1 MHDGVVE
8 QVGKPL
14 ELYDTPAN
22 LFVAGFIGSPAMNMI
37 KGRLNSQNDSQ
48 FIASDGTVLPVANP
62 PASAKGRDLVYG
74 LRPEYIALDPNGLPA
89 EIVVIEPTGYE
100 TQMIV
105 RFGGSDVNCIF
116 RERIDARPGDTLRI
130 SIDVP
135 HVHLFDAEGGQ
146 RLSI

>member
-1 MHDGVVE
+1 VE

-37 KGRLNSQNDSQ
+37 KGRLDTESDGRL
-48 FIASDGTVLPVANP
+48 IASDGTVLPVANP
-62 PASAKGRDLVYG
+62 PAGAKGRDLVYG
-74 LRPEYIALDPNGLPA
+74 LRPEYITLDAKGLPA
-89 EIVVIEPTGYE
+89 EIIVIEPTGYE
-100 TQMIV
+100 TQMTV

-116 RERIDARPGDTLRI
+116 RERINARPGDTLRI

-135 HVHLFDAEGGQ
+135 HVHLFDAESGQ
-146 RLSI
+146 RLTI